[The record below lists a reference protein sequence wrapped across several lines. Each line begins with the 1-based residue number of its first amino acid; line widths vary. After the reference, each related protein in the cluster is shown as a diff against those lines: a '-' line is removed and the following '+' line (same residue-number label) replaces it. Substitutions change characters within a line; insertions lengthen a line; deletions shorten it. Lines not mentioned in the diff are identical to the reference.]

1 MVAFSSVLLA
11 LGSVASVLASPVN
24 MTEGGAL
31 NLITRA
37 TSPGTGT
44 HDGFFYSFWTDG
56 QGQVTYNNEVSS
68 KSCPV
73 LRLYIDYIRLVAS
86 TPSHGTTLTTS
97 LLAKAGTQ
105 EVPVL

>member
-24 MTEGGAL
+24 LTDSAMV

-44 HDGFFYSFWTDG
+44 HDGFFYSYWTDG
-56 QGQVTYNNEVSS
+56 KGSVTYNNEVS
-68 KSCPV
+68 CATPNFF
-73 LRLYIDYIRLVAS
+73 LAS
-86 TPSHGTTLTTS
+86 R
-97 LLAKAGTQ
+97 
-105 EVPVL
+105 

>member
-24 MTEGGAL
+24 ITEAATL

-44 HDGFFYSFWTDG
+44 HDGFFYSYWTDG
-56 QGQVTYNNEVSS
+56 KGSITYNNEVR
-68 KSCPV
+68 CT
-73 LRLYIDYIRLVAS
+73 
-86 TPSHGTTLTTS
+86 TPTATPTTS
-97 LLAKAGTQ
+97 LT
-105 EVPVL
+105 